1 MVNAA
6 VIDKLRIGAI
16 ALAAALALSTT
27 TIAQAHG
34 GGGHGGGGYGGGGG
48 HGGGYGG
55 GHGARGGYGA
65 RGGERYGY
73 GRYGYARYGYGG
85 FGYYGGF
92 GLLGYGLFFDDL
104 PLYYSTLWWGGSPYY
119 YANDNYYQWNGAV
132 SLYET
137 VRPPRDLA
145 SQVATTQASENFRS
159 SDFNLFAY
167 PKNAQATEQ
176 QATDRIECQHWAT
189 DQTGINPPQGDAT
202 ATVAA
207 SPAKRQDFLRAQS
220 ACLEGR
226 GYSVK

>member
-1 MVNAA
+1 MRGDVMINAT
-6 VIDKLRIGAI
+6 VVSKLRIGAM
-16 ALAAALALSTT
+16 ALSAGLALSMTA
-27 TIAQAHG
+27 IAQAHG
-34 GGGHGGGGYGGGGG
+34 GGGYGGGAYGGGSGHGGRGGYGGHGG
-48 HGGGYGG
+48 H
-55 GHGARGGYGA
+55 
-65 RGGERYGY
+65 
-73 GRYGYARYGYGG
+73 GYARYGYGG

-92 GLLGYGLFFDDL
+92 GVLGYGLFFDAL

-145 SQVATTQASENFRS
+145 SQVATTQAPENFNLF
-159 SDFNLFAY
+159 DFHLFAY
-167 PKNAQATEQ
+167 PKNAQPTEQ
-176 QATDRIECQHWAT
+176 QATDRIECQHWAADET
-189 DQTGINPPQGDAT
+189 SINPPKGDSA

-226 GYSVK
+226 GYSVR

>member
-1 MVNAA
+1 MINAS
-6 VIDKLRIGAI
+6 VINKLRIGAI
-16 ALAAALALSTT
+16 ALAAGLALSTT

-34 GGGHGGGGYGGGGG
+34 GGGHGGGAYGGGGG
-48 HGGGYGG
+48 HGGGFGS
-55 GHGARGGYGA
+55 GHGGRGGYGGR
-65 RGGERYGY
+65 RGG
-73 GRYGYARYGYGG
+73 YAYTRFGYGG

-92 GLLGYGLFFDDL
+92 GLLGYGLFFDAL

-145 SQVATTQASENFRS
+145 SQVATTQAPDN
-159 SDFNLFAY
+159 FNLFAY
-167 PKNAQATEQ
+167 PKSGQATELR
-176 QATDRIECQHWAT
+176 ATDRVECQQWAT
-189 DQTGINPPQGDAT
+189 DQTGINPPQGDSA

-207 SPAKRQDFLRAQS
+207 SPTKRQDFFRAQS

-226 GYSVK
+226 GYSVQ

>member
-1 MVNAA
+1 MINAA
-6 VIDKLRIGAI
+6 VINKLRICAI
-16 ALAAALALSTT
+16 ALAAGLALSTT

-34 GGGHGGGGYGGGGG
+34 GGGHGGGAYGGRGGHGGSFGGG
-48 HGGGYGG
+48 HGGRGSYAGR
-55 GHGARGGYGA
+55 RGGYG
-65 RGGERYGY
+65 
-73 GRYGYARYGYGG
+73 YARFDYGG

-92 GLLGYGLFFDDL
+92 GVLGYGLFFDAL
-104 PLYYSTLWWGGSPYY
+104 PLSYSTLWWAGSPYY

-145 SQVATTQASENFRS
+145 SQVATTQAPENLNLF
-159 SDFNLFAY
+159 DFNLFAY

-189 DQTGINPPQGDAT
+189 DQTGINPPQGDST

-207 SPAKRQDFLRAQS
+207 SPAKRQDLLRAQS

-226 GYSVK
+226 GYSVQ

>member
-1 MVNAA
+1 MINAA
-6 VIDKLRIGAI
+6 VFNKLRIGVL
-16 ALAAALALSTT
+16 ALAVGLALGTT

-34 GGGHGGGGYGGGGG
+34 GGHGGGAYGAGGG
-48 HGGGYGG
+48 HGGNFSA
-55 GHGARGGYGA
+55 GHGGRGGYGA
-65 RGGERYGY
+65 WRGGYGD
-73 GRYGYARYGYGG
+73 ARFGYGG

-92 GLLGYGLFFDDL
+92 GILGYGLFFDAL

-145 SQVATTQASENFRS
+145 NQVATTKASENFNL

-167 PKNAQATEQ
+167 PKNAQTTEQ
-176 QATDRIECQHWAT
+176 LATDRSECRHWAT
-189 DQTGINPPQGDAT
+189 DQTGVNPPQGDSE

-207 SPAKRQDFLRAQS
+207 SPAERQDFLRAQS

-226 GYSVK
+226 DYSVK